1 MNSQWLWQYTK
12 GLCKN
17 VPEKFQHESRELVKD
32 KNTKETLIFKTQFR
46 NKSIYISISTEFYII
61 GDIPNHKNF

>member
-1 MNSQWLWQYTK
+1 MREEEK
-12 GLCKN
+12 D
-17 VPEKFQHESRELVKD
+17 PEASRVRVIELLVKD